1 MSVERLRRHPG
12 YLVLELAKQAR
23 RISTAVSEDGLRAP
37 HVSVLATLAES
48 GACSQKEISD
58 ALRIDASDLVAL
70 LDDLEHAGLAGRHR
84 DGHDRRRYA
93 VEITESGRE
102 LLAARLEVAAEVDDL
117 LFEGLT
123 TKERGQLADLLLKAC
138 AHHEARR

>member
-12 YLVLELAKQAR
+12 YLVLQLSKQAR
-23 RISTAVSEDGLRAP
+23 RISTTVSKDGLRAP
-37 HVSVLATLAES
+37 HVSVLARLAES
-48 GACSQKEISD
+48 GPCSQKEISD
-58 ALRIDASDLVAL
+58 ALLIDASDLVTL
-70 LDDLEHAGLAGRHR
+70 LDDLEHAGLASRHR
-84 DGHDRRRYA
+84 DERDRRRYA

-102 LLAARLEVAAEVDDL
+102 LLGTRIGVAAEIDDL

-123 TKERGQLADLLLKAC
+123 AAERGQLAELLLKAY